1 MLTTLITGANRGLGL
16 AFAELY
22 ASSGWRVFA
31 CCRNPAK
38 AEKLLALAQR
48 YPALISIFTLDVTKP
63 ADIKKLVDDL
73 ALASIDVLINNAGIY
88 GPSGLRFSYVTEDPW
103 LEVLRINTI
112 APLMVAQALVSNV
125 ATSQRRMIA
134 NISSSMGSM
143 YENVEGGAYLYRS
156 SKAALN
162 AITKS
167 MAIDLSPQQIIVVSL
182 NPGWVRTD
190 MGGDDALVSAKES
203 ATALKCV
210 LDYVSL
216 DESGKFF
223 DLHGE
228 EIPW

>member
-16 AFAELY
+16 AFVELY

-31 CCRNPAK
+31 CCRNPTK
-38 AEKLLALAQR
+38 ATELLTLAQR
-48 YPALISIFTLDVTKP
+48 YPALISLFTLDVTKST
-63 ADIKKLVDDL
+63 DIEKLVNDL
-73 ALASIDVLINNAGIY
+73 DLASIDVLINNAGIY
-88 GPSGLRFSYVTEDPW
+88 GPSGIQFSYVTEEPW
-103 LEVLRINTI
+103 LEVWRVNTV
-112 APLMVAQALVSNV
+112 APLMISQALVTNV
-125 ATSQRRMIA
+125 ATSQRRMIV
-134 NISSSMGSM
+134 NISSTMGSM
-143 YENVEGGAYLYRS
+143 EENTEGGAYFYRT

-167 MAIDLSPQQIIVVSL
+167 MAIDLAPQQITVVAL

-190 MGGDDALVSAKES
+190 MGGGGAIVSAKES

-216 DESGKFF
+216 DESGRFF